1 MVHATAQGR
10 GMSSGELREEGDAEM
25 RREGGMSAGR
35 RHEVS
40 DWTSNPAPP
49 GHTWVLPL
57 TASVAEVFS
66 CPHTHEYSPASSV
79 VSSRISSSHTAPS
92 CLRLTL
98 SPALRVSGPFLHS
111 TGAALLS
118 SQHSV
123 TVAPSVA
130 SSFFR
135 PFVKLAV
142 RAGDGQKD
150 TNTITLSEHTEATGC
165 EQCTED
171 IKPNWTWPTC
181 WGASTPCDC
190 DLKRSSCTCATE
202 QTQNRHRT

>member
-92 CLRLTL
+92 CLTRSL

-118 SQHSV
+118 SQCSV
-123 TVAPSVA
+123 TVVPSVA
-130 SSFFR
+130 SLLLSLL
-135 PFVKLAV
+135 VNS
-142 RAGDGQKD
+142 AGKAEDRE
-150 TNTITLSEHTEATGC
+150 TRISESWENSEG
-165 EQCTED
+165 
-171 IKPNWTWPTC
+171 
-181 WGASTPCDC
+181 
-190 DLKRSSCTCATE
+190 RM
-202 QTQNRHRT
+202 